1 LGDHAGIMVTSRQPP
16 TGTGNRNRNLLL
28 SPKHAGLAVL
38 VLTSVTALIAC
49 PHSKVEESFNLQATH
64 DLYYHGVSPALDTS
78 WWNDN
83 GKGTDGDGDHGSD
96 SDSDSDS
103 DSNLSSNTSSGEDPD
118 LLHVPYDHL
127 RYPGVVPRT
136 FAGPLILAYACR
148 LVSLVVYPIYDL
160 ASHPMMVQA
169 LSRLILLMFNLHAL
183 YRLAGAADRNFGDKR
198 RQQHP
203 IVGGYLLLV
212 TAVQFHLPFYGSR
225 MLPNVFAL
233 VLVVHGYA
241 EWIGGRARR
250 GAAWLVAAA
259 AIFRCDVLILLFTVG
274 LTMLIRREMTIVQA
288 IGIGISVGAVSLLL
302 TMPLDSILWRR
313 LLWPEGEVL
322 LFNLGGR
329 SSEWGTSPWHWYA
342 TSALP
347 KAMLTTAILV
357 PLSVLRIPER
367 IAAWQRQRNEKNTT
381 ASYSYLDLRIVPFL
395 IPAVCFVGLYSN
407 LPHKEMRFIFP
418 AIPMLNLA
426 AALGMARLHNC
437 AFPAGIKGGDEQKRS
452 GDASVFLFLCG
463 IGCVI
468 VSLVGSSIFL
478 VVSRWNYPGGHAL
491 KILQNYVEESKLID
505 SHNMISVHIDVA
517 SAMSGV
523 SLFGQRAAGFTFS
536 KSGYEKENDLGSS
549 SSLQTHTHLL
559 SEKDHVEGFRKVGV
573 AQGYPRIDPRQLRF
587 VTDDAINVLERI
599 S

>member
-1 LGDHAGIMVTSRQPP
+1 MVTSRQPP
-16 TGTGNRNRNLLL
+16 TGTGNRNLLL

-38 VLTSVTALIAC
+38 VLTSVTALITC

-64 DLYYHGVSPALDTS
+64 DLYYHGVTPALAS
-78 WWNDN
+78 WWN
-83 GKGTDGDGDHGSD
+83 GKGSDHGSD
-96 SDSDSDS
+96 SDSDS
-103 DSNLSSNTSSGEDPD
+103 LSISTLGED
-118 LLHVPYDHL
+118 LPYDHL

-136 FAGPLILAYACR
+136 FAGPLILAYTCR

-160 ASHPMMVQA
+160 ASHPMMVQT
-169 LSRLILLMFNLHAL
+169 LSRLILLLFNLHAL

-198 RQQHP
+198 RKYP

-233 VLVVHGYA
+233 VLVIHGYA
-241 EWIGGRARR
+241 EWIDGRTRR
-250 GAAWLVAAA
+250 AAAWLVAAA
-259 AIFRCDVLILLFTVG
+259 AIFRCDVLILLFTIG
-274 LTMLIRREMTIVQA
+274 LTMLIRREMTIVEA
-288 IGIGISVGAVSLLL
+288 IGTGISVGAVSLLL

-367 IAAWQRQRNEKNTT
+367 IAAWERQRNEKNTA
-381 ASYSYLDLRIVPFL
+381 ASYSYLDLRIGPFL
-395 IPAVCFVGLYSN
+395 IPAVCFVGLYSK

-426 AALGMARLHNC
+426 AALGMARLHNS
-437 AFPAGIKGGDEQKRS
+437 AFPAGVKGKDEQKRS
-452 GDASVFLFLCG
+452 GCASVFVLLCG

-468 VSLVGSSIFL
+468 VSLVGSSVFL

-491 KILQNYVEESKLID
+491 NILQNYVEESQSID
-505 SHNMISVHIDVA
+505 SHKVSVHIDVA

-523 SLFGQRAAGFTFS
+523 SLFGQRAAGFTS
-536 KSGYEKENDLGSS
+536 AKSGYEKENELGSS
-549 SSLQTHTHLL
+549 SSLRTHTHLL
-559 SEKDHVEGFRKVGV
+559 SEKDHIKGFRTVGV
-573 AQGYPRIDPRQLRF
+573 AQGYPRIDPRQLRV
-587 VTDDAINVLERI
+587 VTDDAIYVLERDN
-599 S
+599 